1 MRFAATCAGNLPSY
15 SCRKVFLFLR
25 AVADTLPVVVCH
37 PPVEGRAVL
46 VEAAKAVLQAGHRD
60 GVRGVEMH
68 DRPHVRSRIVH
79 CAVDHLSCFI
89 EK

>member
-25 AVADTLPVVVCH
+25 AVADTLPVVVSH
-37 PPVEGRAVL
+37 PPVERSAVL

-60 GVRGVEMH
+60 GVRGVEVH
-68 DRPHVRSRIVH
+68 DRPHVRPRVVDR
-79 CAVDHLSCFI
+79 AVDHLSCLL